1 MYITRVALSSF
12 SRMRPKF
19 YFPDNYFPI
28 KGQIVT
34 NCDTGDHREGERS
47 RSSSPPSFSPFLFLF
62 LFFFPP
68 PFPLSLSWLRKNRI
82 NKRNRRYVEVGLRA
96 IPRVNSTRFST
107 FAIKGRTYPSAD
119 PSTFLYLS
127 RSIPRCLRGR
137 RIDAPTGG
145 FY

>member
-47 RSSSPPSFSPFLFLF
+47 RSSSPLFLSLSLSFSLFLPSPFPSF
-62 LFFFPP
+62 
-68 PFPLSLSWLRKNRI
+68 SLSWLRKNRI

>member
-1 MYITRVALSSF
+1 
-12 SRMRPKF
+12 MRPKF
-19 YFPDNYFPI
+19 HFPDNYFSI
-28 KGQIVT
+28 KGQIGNESRHRCVR
-34 NCDTGDHREGERS
+34 REGERS
-47 RSSSPPSFSPFLFLF
+47 RR
-62 LFFFPP
+62 
-68 PFPLSLSWLRKNRI
+68 SLSFFRSPLPLPRLRKNRI

-119 PSTFLYLS
+119 PSTLLYLS
-127 RSIPRCLRGR
+127 RSIPRCLRGC